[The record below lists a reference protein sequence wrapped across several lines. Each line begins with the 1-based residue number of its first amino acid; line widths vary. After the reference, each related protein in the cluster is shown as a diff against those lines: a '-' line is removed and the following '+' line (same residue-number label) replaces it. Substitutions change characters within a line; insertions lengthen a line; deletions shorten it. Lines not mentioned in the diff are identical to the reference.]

1 MRITP
6 KQLKHIIYEVLEDD
20 GRSTPPEKEFIDGP
34 DVLAGYIVVRDNH
47 DHNII
52 ASAPITRTDG
62 PDRPFLVRTT
72 DTAWFVPFGI
82 VRIIYPQ
89 VQDVFNHVDAKE
101 NWNNLG
107 PGDYGKVGLFE
118 WEWVTKE
125 PTSSKFRI
133 TI

>member
-72 DTAWFVPFGI
+72 DTALMQKKIG
-82 VRIIYPQ
+82 
-89 VQDVFNHVDAKE
+89 
-101 NWNNLG
+101 
-107 PGDYGKVGLFE
+107 
-118 WEWVTKE
+118 
-125 PTSSKFRI
+125 